1 MFKNKLNIVALCH
14 LVLSIV
20 AIVLDFFI
28 NNKVTA
34 WFLVLLIVFYG
45 AFLIYNKCVDR
56 KMNTVFYIFNIIPL
70 IYSFF
75 MCDGWSFVNDVNSS
89 LLFAAIG
96 LIYGLVYVLLF
107 RKKYKGPECF
117 SHSKPK
123 VILIWQIALVL
134 FSGIF
139 IFGFLNFANTYL
151 DNSIEQ
157 SVSATVTNL
166 DGYDTGRGFERE
178 YNFSMNVDTKEGQ
191 LNNIPLTYNEIK
203 TLKAGDKVIVK
214 VKNGFLGQPYCYYN
228 NYTYKTFHRIVGIIF
243 QENEMD
249 EYIESLDE

>member
-45 AFLIYNKCVDR
+45 AFLIYNKGVDR

-107 RKKYKGPECF
+107 RKNTK
-117 SHSKPK
+117 
-123 VILIWQIALVL
+123 ALNVFPTASQRSFL
-134 FSGIF
+134 FGK
-139 IFGFLNFANTYL
+139 LL
-151 DNSIEQ
+151 
-157 SVSATVTNL
+157 
-166 DGYDTGRGFERE
+166 
-178 YNFSMNVDTKEGQ
+178 
-191 LNNIPLTYNEIK
+191 
-203 TLKAGDKVIVK
+203 
-214 VKNGFLGQPYCYYN
+214 
-228 NYTYKTFHRIVGIIF
+228 
-243 QENEMD
+243 
-249 EYIESLDE
+249 